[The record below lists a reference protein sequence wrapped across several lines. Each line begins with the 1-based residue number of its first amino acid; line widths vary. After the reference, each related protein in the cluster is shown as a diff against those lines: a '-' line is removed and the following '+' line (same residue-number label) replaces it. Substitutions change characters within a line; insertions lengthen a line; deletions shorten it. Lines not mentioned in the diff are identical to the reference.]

1 MQLQKSRRTK
11 INRAKI
17 KRAKT
22 KKIRIL
28 CKPNFIATSFAA
40 VVLTCLPA
48 AVTAASGTA
57 RQSSAQ
63 HENAQQEITQ
73 QNNAQQNNAQQKSAQ
88 KAEVQKPE
96 EKPYALIFGTVWGPD
111 QHPLYGV
118 KVKIRRSDEKK
129 AKWELYSNHTGEYAQ
144 RVPAGKADY
153 IIWAD
158 LKGYKLP
165 SGKHVKPAPEV
176 TVRVENDERVNT
188 GIHLDW

>member
-17 KRAKT
+17 

-63 HENAQQEITQ
+63 QDNAQQEITQ